1 MCGIIAAASTRNVGK
16 LLVQGLHKMEYRGY
30 DSAGIA
36 LHQENSI
43 AHLRA
48 LGKVQLLEDMMITEK
63 PKSKL
68 GIAHTRWATH
78 GEPSEINAHPHKS
91 KDKVYIVHNGIIENY
106 IELKEALIKDGY
118 QFSSQT
124 DSELIAH
131 LLDSYLGQGN
141 NMIDAMYLAK
151 EKLEGAYA
159 IAAIDMDNNNSFV
172 VARNKSPLLLG
183 VGTDEMLAASD
194 PLAIGQLT
202 NEFIFLEDGDVAEIS
217 ADSYKIFDENKK
229 QVERQITNIDISS
242 QATSKGDYKHFM
254 EKEIYEQPEAILN
267 TLDGRVGG
275 DDILDNIFGLG
286 SSELF
291 AKVKRIQIVAC
302 GTSLHAGRVAANWL
316 SSIAELP
323 CQIDYASEYRYRNP
337 HVDEN
342 SLLITISQSGE
353 TADTLAALRY
363 AKEKGYLGSVSI
375 CNVPTSSLARES
387 DFVLFT
393 NAGPEIGVASTKAF
407 TTQLAGLMLLVLSLA
422 KSRNLN
428 PKLRTRV
435 ITALRTLPEVID
447 ETLALK
453 EEILDLAPAI
463 ASKDNA
469 LFLGRGIFYPIAK
482 EGALKLK
489 EISYIH
495 AEAYPAGELKHG
507 PLALIDEDMPVIA
520 LAPESEIA
528 EKLVSNL
535 EEVKARGGTLYVFA
549 DPSVNMD
556 VKNGALITMPKCDFL
571 LTPIVYTIPLQ
582 ILSYEVALLRG
593 TDIDQPRNLAKSVT
607 VSNFEC
613 RIEMKKTIIK
623 PFLFL
628 MLLLSL
634 PSNLF
639 AENNMVPLSQYLK
652 EALAKPNLGQ
662 KVMV

>member
-43 AHLRA
+43 THLRA
-48 LGKVQLLEDMMITEK
+48 LGKVQLLEDMMISEK

-78 GEPSEINAHPHKS
+78 GEPSKANAHPHKS

-106 IELKEALIKDGY
+106 IGLKEALVKEGY
-118 QFSSQT
+118 EFSSET

-131 LLDSYLGQGN
+131 LLDSYLEKGN
-141 NMIDAMYLAK
+141 SMIDAMYLAK

-159 IAAIDMDNNNSFV
+159 IAAIDMNNNNSLV

-183 VGTDEMLAASD
+183 IGTDEMLAASD

-217 ADSYKIFDENKK
+217 AESYKIFDENKK
-229 QVERQITNIDISS
+229 EVEREITNIDISS
-242 QATSKGDYKHFM
+242 QATSKGEYKHFM

-267 TLDGRVGG
+267 TLDGRVGVE
-275 DDILDNIFGLG
+275 DILDNIFGLG

-291 AKVKRIQIVAC
+291 TKVKRIQIVAC

-316 SSIAELP
+316 SAIAELP

-428 PKLRTRV
+428 PNLRTRV
-435 ITALRTLPEVID
+435 ITALRTLPEVINK
-447 ETLALK
+447 TLALK
-453 EEILDLAPAI
+453 EKILGLAPAI

-469 LFLGRGIFYPIAK
+469 LFLGRGIFYPVAK

-549 DPSVNMD
+549 DPSVKMD

-607 VSNFEC
+607 VE
-613 RIEMKKTIIK
+613 
-623 PFLFL
+623 
-628 MLLLSL
+628 
-634 PSNLF
+634 
-639 AENNMVPLSQYLK
+639 
-652 EALAKPNLGQ
+652 
-662 KVMV
+662 

>member
-1 MCGIIAAASTRNVGK
+1 MCGIIAAASNRNVGK

-36 LHQENSI
+36 LHKNDSI
-43 AHLRA
+43 AHLRT
-48 LGKVQLLEDMMITEK
+48 LGKVQLLEEKMIAEK

-91 KDKVYIVHNGIIENY
+91 QDSVYIVHNGIIENY
-106 IELKEALIKDGY
+106 VELREGLKKDGY
-118 QFSSQT
+118 EFISQT

-131 LLDSYLGQGN
+131 MLDLYINQGQS
-141 NMIDAMYLAK
+141 MIDAMYSAK

-159 IAAIDMDNNNSFV
+159 IAAIDIKDSTNLV
-172 VARNKSPLLLG
+172 IARNKSPLLIG
-183 VGTDEMLAASD
+183 IGTDEMFAASD
-194 PLAIGQLT
+194 PLAIAQQT
-202 NEFIFLEDGDVAEIS
+202 NDFIFLEDGDVAEIS
-217 ADSYKIFDENKK
+217 ANSYKIFDESKNEAKR
-229 QVERQITNIDISS
+229 EITHIDISA
-242 QATSKGDYKHFM
+242 QATSKGDYRHYM
-254 EKEIYEQPEAILN
+254 EKEIYEQPEAVSKTIE
-267 TLDGRVGG
+267 GRIGG
-275 DDILDNIFGLG
+275 EDVLDNIFGLG
-286 SSELF
+286 SNEIFSK
-291 AKVKRIQIVAC
+291 ARRIQIVAC
-302 GTSLHAGRVAANWL
+302 GTSLHAGRVAANWF

-353 TADTLAALRY
+353 TADTLAALNY
-363 AKEKGYLGSVSI
+363 AKEKDYLSTLTI

-387 DFVLFT
+387 DFSLFT

-407 TTQLAGLMLLVLSLA
+407 TTQLAGLMLLALSLA
-422 KSRNLN
+422 KSRGLN
-428 PKLRTRV
+428 PKLRGRIV
-435 ITALRTLPEVID
+435 QALRLLPETIT
-447 ETLALK
+447 EALNTK
-453 EEILDLAPAI
+453 EQMVQIAPSI
-463 ASKDNA
+463 ANKENA

-507 PLALIDEDMPVIA
+507 PLALIDENMPVIA

-528 EKLVSNL
+528 EKLISNL

-556 VKNGALITMPKCDFL
+556 VKSGKLLHMPECDFFM
-571 LTPIVYTIPLQ
+571 TPIVYNIPLQ

-607 VSNFEC
+607 VE
-613 RIEMKKTIIK
+613 
-623 PFLFL
+623 
-628 MLLLSL
+628 
-634 PSNLF
+634 
-639 AENNMVPLSQYLK
+639 
-652 EALAKPNLGQ
+652 
-662 KVMV
+662 

>member
-1 MCGIIAAASTRNVGK
+1 MCGIIAAASNRHVGK

-36 LHQENSI
+36 LHQNESI

-48 LGKVQLLEDMMITEK
+48 LGKVQLLEEKMIAEK

-91 KDKVYIVHNGIIENY
+91 QNSVYIVHNGIIENY
-106 IELKEALIKDGY
+106 VELREDLKKDGY
-118 QFSSQT
+118 EFISQT

-131 LLDSYLGQGN
+131 LLDLYINQGQS
-141 NMIDAMYLAK
+141 MIDAMYSAK

-159 IAAIDMDNNNSFV
+159 IAAIDIKDSTNLV
-172 VARNKSPLLLG
+172 IARNKSPLLIG
-183 VGTDEMLAASD
+183 IGTDEMFAASD
-194 PLAIGQLT
+194 PLAIAQQT
-202 NEFIFLEDGDVAEIS
+202 NDFIFLEDGDVAEIS
-217 ADSYKIFDENKK
+217 AASYKIFDESKNEAKR
-229 QVERQITNIDISS
+229 EITHIDISA
-242 QATSKGDYKHFM
+242 QAASKGDYRHYM
-254 EKEIYEQPEAILN
+254 EKEIYEQPEAVSKTI
-267 TLDGRVGG
+267 DGRIGG
-275 DDILDNIFGLG
+275 EDVLDNIFGLG
-286 SSELF
+286 STELF
-291 AKVKRIQIVAC
+291 SKVERIQIVAC
-302 GTSLHAGRVAANWL
+302 GTSLHAGRVAANWF

-337 HVDEN
+337 HVDKN

-353 TADTLAALRY
+353 TADTLAALNY
-363 AKEKGYLGSVSI
+363 AKEKDYLSTLTI

-387 DFVLFT
+387 DFSLFT

-407 TTQLAGLMLLVLSLA
+407 TTQLAGLMLLALSIA
-422 KSRNLN
+422 KSRGLN
-428 PKLRTRV
+428 PKLRGRIV
-435 ITALRTLPEVID
+435 QALRLLPVTIAEA
-447 ETLALK
+447 LNLK
-453 EEILDLAPAI
+453 EQMVEIAPNI
-463 ASKDNA
+463 ANKDNA

-507 PLALIDEDMPVIA
+507 PLALIDENMPVIA

-528 EKLVSNL
+528 EKLISNL
-535 EEVKARGGTLYVFA
+535 EEVKARGGTLYVCA

-556 VKNGALITMPKCDFL
+556 VKSGKLVHMPECDFFM
-571 LTPIVYTIPLQ
+571 TPIVYNIPLQ

-607 VSNFEC
+607 VE
-613 RIEMKKTIIK
+613 
-623 PFLFL
+623 
-628 MLLLSL
+628 
-634 PSNLF
+634 
-639 AENNMVPLSQYLK
+639 
-652 EALAKPNLGQ
+652 
-662 KVMV
+662 

>member
-1 MCGIIAAASTRNVGK
+1 MCGIIAAASNRNVGK

-36 LHQENSI
+36 LHQDNGI
-43 AHLRA
+43 AHLRT
-48 LGKVQLLEDMMITEK
+48 LGKVQLLEEKMIAEK

-91 KDKVYIVHNGIIENY
+91 QDSVYIVHNGIIENY
-106 IELKEALIKDGY
+106 VELREDLKKDGY
-118 QFSSQT
+118 EFISQT

-131 LLDSYLGQGN
+131 LLDFYINKGQP
-141 NMIDAMYLAK
+141 MIDAMYSAK

-159 IAAIDMDNNNSFV
+159 IAAIDIKDNTNLV
-172 VARNKSPLLLG
+172 IARNKSPLLIG
-183 VGTDEMLAASD
+183 IGTDEMFAASD
-194 PLAIGQLT
+194 PLAIAQQT
-202 NEFIFLEDGDVAEIS
+202 NAFIFLEDGDVAEIS
-217 ADSYKIFDENKK
+217 ANSYKIFNESKNEAKR
-229 QVERQITNIDISS
+229 EIIHIDISA
-242 QATSKGDYKHFM
+242 QATSKGDYRHYM
-254 EKEIYEQPEAILN
+254 EKEIYEQPEAVSKTI
-267 TLDGRVGG
+267 DGRIGG
-275 DDILDNIFGLG
+275 EDVLDNIFGLG
-286 SSELF
+286 STELF
-291 AKVKRIQIVAC
+291 SKVKRIQIVAC
-302 GTSLHAGRVAANWL
+302 GTSLHAGRVAANWF

-353 TADTLAALRY
+353 TADTLAALSY
-363 AKEKGYLGSVSI
+363 AKEKDYLSTLTI

-387 DFVLFT
+387 DFSLFT

-407 TTQLAGLMLLVLSLA
+407 TTQLAGLMLLALSLA
-422 KSRNLN
+422 KSRGLN
-428 PKLRTRV
+428 PKLRGRIV
-435 ITALRTLPEVID
+435 QALRLLPETIA
-447 ETLALK
+447 EALNSK
-453 EEILDLAPAI
+453 EQMIEIAPNI

-507 PLALIDEDMPVIA
+507 PLALIDENMPVIA

-528 EKLVSNL
+528 EKLISNL
-535 EEVKARGGTLYVFA
+535 EEVKARGGTLYVCA
-549 DPSVNMD
+549 DPSVSMD
-556 VKNGALITMPKCDFL
+556 VRSGKLIHMPKCDFFM
-571 LTPIVYTIPLQ
+571 TPIVYNIPLQ

-607 VSNFEC
+607 VE
-613 RIEMKKTIIK
+613 
-623 PFLFL
+623 
-628 MLLLSL
+628 
-634 PSNLF
+634 
-639 AENNMVPLSQYLK
+639 
-652 EALAKPNLGQ
+652 
-662 KVMV
+662 

>member
-36 LHQENSI
+36 LHQESSI
-43 AHLRA
+43 AHLRTV
-48 LGKVQLLEDMMITEK
+48 GKVQLLEDKMIAEK

-78 GEPSEINAHPHKS
+78 GEPSEVNAHPHKS
-91 KDKVYIVHNGIIENY
+91 KDSVYIVHNGIIENY
-106 IELKEALIKDGY
+106 VELRESLTNDGY
-118 QFSSQT
+118 EFTSQT

-131 LLDSYLGQGN
+131 MLNYFINQDNS
-141 NMIDAMYLAK
+141 MIDAMYLAK
-151 EKLEGAYA
+151 EKLEGAFA
-159 IAAIDMDNNNSFV
+159 IAAIDLNNNSNLV

-183 VGTDEMLAASD
+183 LGTDEIFAVSD
-194 PLAIGQLT
+194 PLAIAQLT
-202 NEFIFLEDGDVAEIS
+202 NDFIFLEDGDVASIS
-217 ADSYKIFDENKK
+217 AEEYKIYDASKTE
-229 QVERQITNIDISS
+229 VSRDVTHIDISS
-242 QATSKGDYKHFM
+242 QATSKDDFKHFM
-254 EKEIYEQPEAILN
+254 EKEIYEQPEAVSN
-267 TLDGRVGG
+267 TIDGRIGG
-275 DDILDNIFGLG
+275 EDVLDNIFGLG

-291 AKVKRIQIVAC
+291 SKVERIQIVAC
-302 GTSLHAGRVAANWL
+302 GTSLHAGRVAANWF

-337 HVDEN
+337 HVDKN

-353 TADTLAALRY
+353 TADTLAALNY
-363 AKEKGYLGSVSI
+363 AKEKNYLGSLTI

-387 DFVLFT
+387 DFSFFT

-407 TTQLAGLMLLVLSLA
+407 TTQLAGLMLLALSLA
-422 KSRNLN
+422 KSRDLN
-428 PKLRTRV
+428 PVLRGRIV
-435 ITALRTLPEVID
+435 KALRLLPETIA
-447 ETLALK
+447 EALLSK
-453 EEILDLAPAI
+453 EQMIEIAPNI
-463 ASKDNA
+463 ANKDNA

-507 PLALIDEDMPVIA
+507 PLALIDENMPVIA

-528 EKLVSNL
+528 EKLISNL

-556 VKNGALITMPKCDFL
+556 VKAGKLVHMPKCDFFM
-571 LTPIVYTIPLQ
+571 TPIVYNIPLQ

-607 VSNFEC
+607 VE
-613 RIEMKKTIIK
+613 
-623 PFLFL
+623 
-628 MLLLSL
+628 
-634 PSNLF
+634 
-639 AENNMVPLSQYLK
+639 
-652 EALAKPNLGQ
+652 
-662 KVMV
+662 